1 MHPKANSKI
10 TCNNKNN
17 KQKINTNNQINL
29 VIEILIEY
37 SVKTHKKNQNNNQW
51 ANLKSKI

>member
-37 SVKTHKKNQNNNQW
+37 SVKTHKKNQNNNQ
-51 ANLKSKI
+51 